1 MVTFLLGLLVILVGV
16 QIGFQI
22 ATARLLVRMQES
34 DVSRI
39 RRFLENRGLIDIPMA
54 REGQK
59 DYTNSS
65 NVPRSPSTGL
75 RIMRDE

>member
-1 MVTFLLGLLVILVGV
+1 MSFLMCVLIVLTII

-22 ATARLLVRMQES
+22 TTARLLVRMQES
-34 DVSRI
+34 DVARV

-65 NVPRSPSTGL
+65 VVPRSPSTGL

>member
-1 MVTFLLGLLVILVGV
+1 METFLLGILIVLVGV

-34 DVSRI
+34 DVARI

-54 REGQK
+54 REGQR
-59 DYTNSS
+59 DYTNSD
-65 NVPRSPSTGL
+65 VPRSPSTGL